1 MLAVLLGYALPAI
14 YSIFANPNFEL
25 TQICNFKSNWQNENL
40 DTLDTSD
47 YNLALEMTEK
57 SADGTDGT
65 SLTRVQFYMAVRA
78 KGDDSVTL
86 KWVNTTTCASLFE
99 KLMIE
104 AKFNENAAIAV
115 KIFLEHELIKGGNKG
130 PWLCPDIRTFEL
142 NKDAY

>member
-14 YSIFANPNFEL
+14 YSILDNPNFEL
-25 TQICNFKSNWQNENL
+25 SQICNSKYNWQNENL

-57 SADGTDGT
+57 SPDGTDGT

-78 KGDDSVTL
+78 KDDDSVTL

-104 AKFNENAAIAV
+104 AEFNKSAALAIKV
-115 KIFLEHELIKGGNKG
+115 FLDHELIKGGNKA
-130 PWLCPDIRTFEL
+130 PWLCPDIRTIEL